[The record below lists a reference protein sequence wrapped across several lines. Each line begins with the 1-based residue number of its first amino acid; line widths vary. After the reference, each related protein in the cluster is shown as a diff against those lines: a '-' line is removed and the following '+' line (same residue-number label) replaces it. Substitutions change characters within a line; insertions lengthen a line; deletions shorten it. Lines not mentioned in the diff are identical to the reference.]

1 MTAILFFYNI
11 GDHFNINTSEET
23 IITTTTTT
31 TATPPLPPLTESLLP
46 PKRKSRRMFRTILN
60 TFSTLN
66 LKDRSWTDEAQSYLS
81 TVIREMVIQILT
93 DHIQEA
99 LDRQMDKHKDMSFDE
114 IEVIKAVVRE
124 KGNYVGEKIELE
136 HSSHGEDFGKSS
148 LFGSRF

>member
-23 IITTTTTT
+23 IITTTSTTST
-31 TATPPLPPLTESLLP
+31 TPPLPPLTESLLP

-93 DHIQEA
+93 DHIQKA
-99 LDRQMDKHKDMSFDE
+99 LTEQMDKYKNITSDNSKSITDVINDE
-114 IEVIKAVVRE
+114 E
-124 KGNYVGEKIELE
+124 GTNYTAPI
-136 HSSHGEDFGKSS
+136 
-148 LFGSRF
+148 